1 MLLLER
7 DAPLAELDRVK
18 RDAIAGHGS
27 VVAVIGE
34 AGIGKSSLLDAFVSS
49 TRQDIRVLASGCEA
63 LFTPRPLG
71 PLYDLA
77 SDLEIDVESPREKLF
92 PAVLASLRH
101 EPTLLIIE
109 DVHWADRATLDLLK
123 YLGRRIAKTPVMLAI
138 SYRDDE
144 IGVDHP
150 LITVLGD
157 LVLRRIRVEP
167 LSASAVE
174 QLAGGASQKIYEL
187 TGGNAFYVAEV
198 LASGGA
204 RVPATVRDAVL
215 ARAANLSAE
224 ARHVIEIASLI
235 PGRAELS
242 LIDASANDA
251 ESAARS
257 RDGRP
262 SELQRKLALALELA
276 CKDNPAACIERFSVP
291 GLPDH
296 LVSEG
301 GGGQ

>member
-49 TRQDIRVLASGCEA
+49 TRQDVRVLASGCEA

-101 EPTLLIIE
+101 EPTLLIVE

-123 YLGRRIAKTPVMLAI
+123 YLGRRIAKTAVMLAI

-144 IGVDHP
+144 IGIEHP

-257 RDGRP
+257 GIVRVEHD
-262 SELQRKLALALELA
+262 EA
-276 CKDNPAACIERFSVP
+276 IVERFEDVLDTSSRGAQLKIRFP
-291 GLPDH
+291 MLAERRCIARSSID
-296 LVSEG
+296 
-301 GGGQ
+301 